1 MNREQV
7 FGVIIMFLCC
17 FGSGFLFLMIGLRA
31 DKSDNPVNFWAG
43 KPVRSEW
50 IKDITGYNKANA
62 RMWKCYSIPYFA
74 SAGLA
79 LLGCYHE
86 WFIIGAMLVLILT
99 AFPGI
104 ILLIRHYRKI
114 EKRYIDSKKLDK
126 IGPFC

>member
-17 FGSGFLFLMIGLRA
+17 FGCGFLFLMIGLRA

-62 RMWKCYSIPYFA
+62 RMWKVYSIPYFL
-74 SAGLA
+74 SAVLS
-79 LLGCYHE
+79 LLNSTYE
-86 WFIIGAMLVLILT
+86 NMMIVSLVVLIL
-99 AFPGI
+99 AALPGI
-104 ILLIRHYRKI
+104 PILIRHYQKI
-114 EKRYIDSKKLDK
+114 EKKYVNPKMLDK
-126 IGPFC
+126 IDPFC

>member
-1 MNREQV
+1 MDIQGYNRE
-7 FGVIIMFLCC
+7 
-17 FGSGFLFLMIGLRA
+17 
-31 DKSDNPVNFWAG
+31 
-43 KPVRSEW
+43 
-50 IKDITGYNKANA
+50 NA

-86 WFIIGAMLVLILT
+86 WFIIGAMLVLILA